1 MDKSTK
7 KQRYSLRKTQMG
19 VGSVLLATVLLTA
32 GTTRA
37 NSVVGQPNESL
48 TDPIQGRGGPNIMSL
63 NQDGGDHQK
72 QGPGLGLGLNNDGS
86 TRISSLAG
94 PSGSGHEGKVLGQGL
109 SDGNADITSGNG
121 TQGEPK
127 LHVPGETRTPA
138 PDKKPEVDQETPE
151 ETPKPQPQTQPKP
164 APKSEATPK
173 TESRPKTSE
182 TNEKNHK
189 YLLVYQEGLS
199 SKVSPEDKTSSR
211 IGKELGREGYDDPN
225 EKDGKL
231 EAAKKK
237 YASQGYNPDYDKF
250 EYGDTTLLVFH
261 RFKTY
266 IVLETIGDDGKVESK
281 QTSVFYGDKRQEDV
295 KKRVND
301 LTEELG
307 KIYDVE
313 RSEFEDKEKREKT
326 ITLKLKPKK
335 SDMPKVPEVPKNPEK
350 PSTPEVAPKP
360 DDKPSVPSKPEV
372 APKPDA
378 KPSVPSKPE
387 VAPKPDA
394 KPSVPSKPEVAP
406 KPGDKPSVPSI
417 PEMVPEPEKLE
428 MDKSMKVVPGKPKK
442 ATPEAQVPE
451 AQVPQVQVPQSQAP
465 QLPSPKEEVAK
476 VQQQP
481 RAIQSSAPAKS
492 GGKQLPNTGE
502 AASILTL
509 VGSGMLGLLG
519 LAFTKKRK
527 TK

>member
-1 MDKSTK
+1 MDKSKK

-37 NSVVGQPNESL
+37 DSVVGQGDGLGL
-48 TDPIQGRGGPNIMSL
+48 TDGIQGKNGPHIMSL
-63 NQDGGDHQK
+63 NPDGGRRRNPGDDRKPQVDDEAPRPPRLLDGGTQDGLGDGGK
-72 QGPGLGLGLNNDGS
+72 
-86 TRISSLAG
+86 TKVESLAG
-94 PSGSGHEGKVLGQGL
+94 PDGSGHGGKHLGLNLGGAYIYGN
-109 SDGNADITSGNG
+109 SDRPEVEEPGVHVPEKGN
-121 TQGEPK
+121 EPK
-127 LHVPGETRTPA
+127 EKLPETPTPL
-138 PDKKPEVDQETPE
+138 PRVQDQSQPTPKSKPE
-151 ETPKPQPQTQPKP
+151 ETPKSAPLKAQPQAQPQSSP
-164 APKSEATPK
+164 SGHSNNGLSEGTNATFTLFSKVEDDKEAKKVKEGIK
-173 TESRPKTSE
+173 TE
-182 TNEKNHK
+182 
-189 YLLVYQEGLS
+189 
-199 SKVSPEDKTSSR
+199 
-211 IGKELGREGYDDPN
+211 KELKEAEEQEKAAKRPTYPYSDRFQSGNQVVLLFSKFKANIFIKTVGEDGTSTVSYPFYNEQKFKKEIEDLEKGFADTYDVKREDG
-225 EKDGKL
+225 EKDEDGVKVKTVTL
-231 EAAKKK
+231 TLTKK
-237 YASQGYNPDYDKF
+237 G
-250 EYGDTTLLVFH
+250 
-261 RFKTY
+261 
-266 IVLETIGDDGKVESK
+266 
-281 QTSVFYGDKRQEDV
+281 
-295 KKRVND
+295 
-301 LTEELG
+301 
-307 KIYDVE
+307 
-313 RSEFEDKEKREKT
+313 
-326 ITLKLKPKK
+326 LKP
-335 SDMPKVPEVPKNPEK
+335 EVTPQPEK

-372 APKPDA
+372 APQ
-378 KPSVPSKPE
+378 PE
-387 VAPKPDA
+387 

-451 AQVPQVQVPQSQAP
+451 AQVPQVPQVQVPQSQAP

>member
-1 MDKSTK
+1 MDKSKK

-32 GTTRA
+32 GTA
-37 NSVVGQPNESL
+37 KADSVVGPGGGFGL
-48 TDPIQGRGGPNIMSL
+48 TGGIQGNSDPNISSIG
-63 NQDGGDHQK
+63 QGGGEHQK
-72 QGPGLGLGLNNDGS
+72 QGPGLGLGLNKDGK
-86 TRISSLAG
+86 TQISSLAG
-94 PSGSGHEGKVLGQGL
+94 PSGSGHGGNHLGLTLGL
-109 SDGNADITSGNG
+109 GGGAYIYGNG
-121 TQGEPK
+121 EHSEVEEPK
-127 LHVPGETRTPA
+127 LHVPEKGRTPE
-138 PDKKPEVDQETPE
+138 PDKKPEVDQETLE
-151 ETPKPQPQTQPKP
+151 ETPKPQPRVAPQP
-164 APKSEATPK
+164 APKTEETPK
-173 TESRPKTSE
+173 K
-182 TNEKNHK
+182 EKDIEKEK
-189 YLLVYQEGLS
+189 YTYWLVYQEGLS
-199 SKVSPEDKTSSR
+199 EKAKDPSSSR
-211 IGKELGREGYDDPN
+211 IGTELGREGYNNRN
-225 EKDGKL
+225 EKDSRIA
-231 EAAKKK
+231 AAKKK
-237 YASQGYNPDYDKF
+237 YTDKGYHPDYDRF
-250 EYGDTTLLVFH
+250 DYGDSTLLVFH
-261 RFKTY
+261 RFKTF
-266 IVLETIGDDGKVESK
+266 IVLRTIGNDGKVDSE

-295 KKRVND
+295 KNRVDD
-301 LTEELG
+301 LTKKLG
-307 KIYDVE
+307 EFYNVE
-313 RSEFEDKEKREKT
+313 YSEKNDKEREKT
-326 ITLKLKPKK
+326 IILTLKPKTNEADK
-335 SDMPKVPEVPKNPEK
+335 PAPDMPKVPEVPKNPEK
-350 PSTPEVAPKP
+350 PSVPSTPEVAPQP
-360 DDKPSVPSKPEV
+360 DKPSVPSTPEV
-372 APKPDA
+372 APQ
-378 KPSVPSKPE
+378 PE
-387 VAPKPDA
+387 

-451 AQVPQVQVPQSQAP
+451 AQVPQVPQVQVPQSQAP

>member
-32 GTTRA
+32 GTAKAELGLT
-37 NSVVGQPNESL
+37 SEHGSGFGLTES
-48 TDPIQGRGGPNIMSL
+48 IQGGNGSARIINKDKNDKFPKKPE
-63 NQDGGDHQK
+63 QPEPPQK
-72 QGPGLGLGLNNDGS
+72 QELGLGLGGS
-86 TRISSLAG
+86 GTEINSLVG
-94 PSGSGHEGKVLGQGL
+94 PSGSGHEGQRLGQGL
-109 SDGNADITSGNG
+109 GDGNVQIQSGNG
-121 TQGEPK
+121 TQGESRVNVPEKTEEPK
-127 LHVPGETRTPA
+127 EKLPETPTPQPRVA
-138 PDKKPEVDQETPE
+138 PKAEPKPE
-151 ETPKPQPQTQPKP
+151 ETPKAEPLKAQPQAQPQSSPSGHSNSGLSSNAQDSTYKLYSQIDGQDP
-164 APKSEATPK
+164 KEVDEGKITTKEQLEEAEKKEKEAKKKEGYPHSDQFVNENRVLLIFYSYKNVIILKTTGENASQQSSVIYGDDKAKVDQKVMELTDGLKSTYEVMKSEEVNAETKTRTITLTLTPK
-173 TESRPKTSE
+173 TDKA
-182 TNEKNHK
+182 
-189 YLLVYQEGLS
+189 
-199 SKVSPEDKTSSR
+199 PE
-211 IGKELGREGYDDPN
+211 
-225 EKDGKL
+225 
-231 EAAKKK
+231 
-237 YASQGYNPDYDKF
+237 
-250 EYGDTTLLVFH
+250 
-261 RFKTY
+261 
-266 IVLETIGDDGKVESK
+266 
-281 QTSVFYGDKRQEDV
+281 
-295 KKRVND
+295 
-301 LTEELG
+301 
-307 KIYDVE
+307 
-313 RSEFEDKEKREKT
+313 
-326 ITLKLKPKK
+326 
-335 SDMPKVPEVPKNPEK
+335 VPEVPKKPDMPQPPVPEVPKKPEK
-350 PSTPEVAPKP
+350 PQ
-360 DDKPSVPSKPEV
+360 DDK
-372 APKPDA
+372 

-406 KPGDKPSVPSI
+406 KPGDQPSVPSI
-417 PEMVPEPEKLE
+417 PEPEKLE

-451 AQVPQVQVPQSQAP
+451 AQVPQVPQVQVPQAQAP

>member
-1 MDKSTK
+1 MDKSKK

-32 GTTRA
+32 GTA
-37 NSVVGQPNESL
+37 KADSVVGPGGGFGL
-48 TDPIQGRGGPNIMSL
+48 TGGIQGNSDPNISSIG
-63 NQDGGDHQK
+63 QGGGEHQK
-72 QGPGLGLGLNNDGS
+72 QGPGLGLGLNKDGK
-86 TRISSLAG
+86 TQISSLAG
-94 PSGSGHEGKVLGQGL
+94 PSGSGHGGNHLGLTLGL
-109 SDGNADITSGNG
+109 GGGAYIYGNNEHPEVE
-121 TQGEPK
+121 EPK

-151 ETPKPQPQTQPKP
+151 ETPQPQPQTQPQSQP
-164 APKSEATPK
+164 APKSQPEETPK
-173 TESRPKTSE
+173 AEALKQGAPKKEEKPSSSGHSNSNSGTQATYRLFSKEPKQVATEIKAGQLQTQE
-182 TNEKNHK
+182 QLKQAEEEEKNSKKAK
-189 YLLVYQEGLS
+189 YPYV
-199 SKVSPEDKTSSR
+199 DR
-211 IGKELGREGYDDPN
+211 I
-225 EKDGKL
+225 EKDKSVILLFSEYKANIILRTVDGNGDARETSYPFYKGEAEL
-231 EAAKKK
+231 EKEINSLKDGWK
-237 YASQGYNPDYDKF
+237 DDYDIERK
-250 EYGDTTLLVFH
+250 DTVDSEKVKTVTLIF
-261 RFKTY
+261 T
-266 IVLETIGDDGKVESK
+266 
-281 QTSVFYGDKRQEDV
+281 
-295 KKRVND
+295 KK
-301 LTEELG
+301 G
-307 KIYDVE
+307 
-313 RSEFEDKEKREKT
+313 
-326 ITLKLKPKK
+326 LKPQVT
-335 SDMPKVPEVPKNPEK
+335 PQPEK

-372 APKPDA
+372 TPQPE
-378 KPSVPSKPE
+378 KPST
-387 VAPKPDA
+387 
-394 KPSVPSKPEVAP
+394 PEVAP

-442 ATPEAQVPE
+442 AMPEAQVPE
-451 AQVPQVQVPQSQAP
+451 AQVPQVPQVQVPQSQAP